1 MENVIP
7 RRAGYA
13 LASAA
18 AVLLAIY
25 AAYAS
30 SAGRTGQT
38 MKNSPTAGCGAKV
51 TGGGSCHG
59 TTASSAVT
67 VTLSGPAVLP
77 AGGTGSYTLSLAGTT
92 GAGGGLDIAVSSGT
106 LSSTSPSIQ
115 LLDSELTH
123 AGAINT
129 PYSIAFTFSA
139 PPDTGIVTMYANGK
153 GALHSGSWNWAPNLS
168 VRVGPPPAPVLLSP
182 PSNSPGIPTSPT
194 LSWRGPSG
202 ASWTLEISTRQDF
215 ATTILHQIVSTDTSF
230 KVPPG
235 TLLNSTQ
242 YYWHVSATDS
252 GGTSPWSG
260 PAWSFTT
267 SLTGVEVLGSGRPSA
282 YALSQNYPNPFN
294 PSTQIRFSLPVTS
307 AVRLVVYDVQGKE
320 VAVLADGEYS
330 AGIYTVPFNAGAFGP
345 QSGVHATGA
354 PSSTSAAGGVGPGGL
369 SSGVYFYRLSAA
381 PLGGIP
387 EPGLN
392 QTPSGEAGTFT
403 AVRKLLLLR

>member
-1 MENVIP
+1 MENVIH

-18 AVLLAIY
+18 AILLALY

-38 MKNSPTAGCGAKV
+38 LKNSPTAGCGAKV

-59 TTASSAVT
+59 TTASGAVT

-77 AGGTGSYTLSLAGTT
+77 LGGIGSYTLSLAGTS
-92 GAGGGLDIAVSSGT
+92 GAGGGLDIAVSRGS
-106 LSSTSPSIQ
+106 LSSTNPSIQ

-129 PYSIAFTFSA
+129 PYTIDFTFSA
-139 PPDTGIVTMYANGK
+139 PDTGIVTMYANGK
-153 GALHSGSWNWAPNLS
+153 GASHSGSWNWAPNLS
-168 VRVGPPPAPVLLSP
+168 VRVGPPPAPVLVSP

-194 LSWRGPSG
+194 LSWRGLDGS
-202 ASWTLEISTRQDF
+202 SWTLEISTSPDF
-215 ATTILHQIVSTDTSF
+215 ATTVLHRIVSTDTSF

-242 YYWHVSATDS
+242 YYWHVSAKDT
-252 GGTSPWSG
+252 GGTGPWSS

-267 SLTGVEVLGSGRPSA
+267 SLTGVEILRSGMPSA

-320 VAVLADGEYS
+320 VAVLADGEYA
-330 AGIYTVPFNAGAFGP
+330 AGLYTVPFNAGAFGP
-345 QSGVHATGA
+345 TGGAHASGVS
-354 PSSTSAAGGVGPGGL
+354 SSTFAAGGAGPGGL
-369 SSGVYFYRLSAA
+369 SSGVYFYRLSAVS
-381 PLGGIP
+381 LGGTT
-387 EPGLN
+387 EAGLN
-392 QTPSGEAGTFT
+392 QTLSGEAGSFR